1 MAKDFKYKL
10 SSYKDLVTTHE
21 QTRAGFVAFALEKN
35 RRSTPFIEEAKS
47 LKVLASKA
55 QKPEDLL
62 HMNDIRSAMITASG
76 LSDKALNYFT
86 DNDKDKAINELIEKF
101 LKPAGKGFIDELVY
115 RFLLIRGDSLGGQMR
130 NVVGALAQ
138 QKLVRCFISVL
149 SIMGITFRWYNGSI
163 WQDGDYTSPI
173 EYDTKAL
180 YWNINGKDRVLA
192 FNLTIVAVKNN
203 VDICLF
209 NADIETFANKQI
221 AKNCTDSAIMFGELK
236 GGIDP
241 AGADEHWK
249 TGNSALERIRSAFHL
264 LKRDDIKTAFIAA
277 AIEDKMGRE
286 IFEQITNG
294 TLSFGANITIDEQL
308 VSFCKWTINL

>member
-1 MAKDFKYKL
+1 MTKVLDYKL

-21 QTRAGFVAFALEKN
+21 QTRAGFIAFALEKN

-55 QKPEDLL
+55 NTPEDLL
-62 HMNDIRSAMITASG
+62 HMSDIRSAMITASG

-86 DNDKDKAINELIEKF
+86 DSDKDKAINELIEKF
-101 LKPAGKGFIDELVY
+101 LKPAGNNFIDELVY

-138 QKLVRCFISVL
+138 QKLVRSFISVL
-149 SIMGITFRWYNGSI
+149 SIMGIPFRWYNGII
-163 WQDGDYTSPI
+163 WQEGDYTASI
-173 EYDTKAL
+173 EYDAKAI
-180 YWNINGKDRVLA
+180 YWNIQGKDRILA
-192 FNLTIVAVKNN
+192 FNLTVAAVKNN

-209 NADIETFANKQI
+209 DADIEAFANKKI
-221 AKNCTDSAIMFGELK
+221 AQDCIDSALMFGELK

-249 TGNSALERIRSAFHL
+249 TGNSALERIRVAFHR
-264 LKRDDIKTAFIAA
+264 LKRTDIKTAFIAA

-286 IFEQITNG
+286 IFEQIKKG
-294 TLSFGANITIDEQL
+294 TLSFGANITIEEQL